1 MTSPCL
7 HTSLL
12 AMTASSEMIGGI
24 SHSTPLPMGEGTGE
38 RLFAFVTFHPL
49 PLRGGM
55 GWGFY
60 YFFFLHSIYPA
71 PAIAKSK
78 ITIAM

>member
-1 MTSPCL
+1 
-7 HTSLL
+7 
-12 AMTASSEMIGGI
+12 
-24 SHSTPLPMGEGTGE
+24 MGEGTGE

-55 GWGFY
+55 GGG

>member
-1 MTSPCL
+1 
-7 HTSLL
+7 
-12 AMTASSEMIGGI
+12 
-24 SHSTPLPMGEGTGE
+24 MGEGTGE
-38 RLFAFVTFHPL
+38 GLFAFVTFHPL

-55 GWGFY
+55 GWGFFY
-60 YFFFLHSIYPA
+60 FFLHSIYPA

>member
-1 MTSPCL
+1 
-7 HTSLL
+7 
-12 AMTASSEMIGGI
+12 MTASSEMIGGI

-38 RLFAFVTFHPL
+38 GLFAFVTFHAP
-49 PLRGGM
+49 PYGG
-55 GWGFY
+55 GDGGGASWWGFY
-60 YFFFLHSIYPA
+60 FFLHSIYPA

>member
-1 MTSPCL
+1 
-7 HTSLL
+7 
-12 AMTASSEMIGGI
+12 MTASSENPWGI
-24 SHSTPLPMGEGTGE
+24 S
-38 RLFAFVTFHPL
+38 VINYPL

-55 GWGFY
+55 GWGFFY
-60 YFFFLHSIYPA
+60 FFLHSIYPA

>member
-1 MTSPCL
+1 MAVT
-7 HTSLL
+7 T
-12 AMTASSEMIGGI
+12 SSEILRGI
-24 SHSTPLPMGEGTGE
+24 ALITPLPMGEGMGE
-38 RLFAFVTFHPL
+38 GLVAFVTFHAL

-60 YFFFLHSIYPA
+60 FFLHSIYPA

>member
-1 MTSPCL
+1 
-7 HTSLL
+7 
-12 AMTASSEMIGGI
+12 
-24 SHSTPLPMGEGTGE
+24 MGEGMGVG
-38 RLFAFVTFHPL
+38 LFAFVTFHPL

-55 GWGFY
+55 GWGFFY
-60 YFFFLHSIYPA
+60 FFLHSIYPA

>member
-1 MTSPCL
+1 
-7 HTSLL
+7 
-12 AMTASSEMIGGI
+12 
-24 SHSTPLPMGEGTGE
+24 MGEGMGVG
-38 RLFAFVTFHPL
+38 LVAFVTFHPL

-60 YFFFLHSIYPA
+60 FFLHSIYPA

>member
-1 MTSPCL
+1 
-7 HTSLL
+7 
-12 AMTASSEMIGGI
+12 
-24 SHSTPLPMGEGTGE
+24 MGEGMGE
-38 RLFAFVTFHPL
+38 GLFAFVIFHPL

-55 GWGFY
+55 GWGFFY
-60 YFFFLHSIYPA
+60 FFLHSIYPA